1 MNKYRLGKMERR
13 FAELIWDTEP
23 INSGDLVK
31 LCAQQFGWKKSTT
44 YTMLKRLCDR
54 GLFKNENAV
63 VSALMT
69 REEFLA
75 HQSERFLN
83 ETFDGSLP
91 LFLAAF
97 SRRKRLTEREISE
110 LQDLIDRYKAG
121 LKSRDRG

>member
-97 SRRKRLTEREISE
+97 SRRKRLTEREIRE

-121 LKSRDRG
+121 LKSSDRG

>member
-97 SRRKRLTEREISE
+97 HAESASPKGKSANCKTSSTGTKR
-110 LQDLIDRYKAG
+110 D
-121 LKSRDRG
+121 